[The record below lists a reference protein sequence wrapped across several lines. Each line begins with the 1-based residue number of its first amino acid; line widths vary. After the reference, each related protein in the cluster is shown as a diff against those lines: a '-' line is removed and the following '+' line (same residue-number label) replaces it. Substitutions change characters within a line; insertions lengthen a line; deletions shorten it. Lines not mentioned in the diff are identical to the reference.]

1 MTSES
6 SSTTK
11 RSVVQ
16 IGDIYKIK
24 ATEEN
29 GITPKGG
36 LDYRYKYFIVMGKAS
51 DGSIYGCAA
60 FDSEVNRDY
69 LEPGTEDF
77 YIKVEAGRY
86 PFLKKDS
93 VIDCLKLKPATEIKL
108 LSGKYRGKIL
118 TEDYNRILSLVKMSP
133 RHPFMYLK
141 LLGLN

>member
-1 MTSES
+1 MTSKS
-6 SSTTK
+6 SSTTN
-11 RSVVQ
+11 RSVQ

-69 LEPGTEDF
+69 LEPGTEVF
-77 YIKVEAGRY
+77 YLKVEAGRY
-86 PFLKKDS
+86 SFLKKDS

-108 LSGKYRGKIL
+108 LLGKYKGKIL
-118 TEDYNRILSLVKMSP
+118 LDDYNKILSLVKMSP
-133 RHPFMYLK
+133 RHTFMYLK